1 MSRTSASRTSSRPL
15 APYRLPADVPR
26 RAAWVRPQPFGS
38 RLTPAPGS
46 DHACCSI
53 ISCRNT
59 TLTIGVGAAVD
70 RVLDHPVDG
79 GIVRPAP
86 DHLAIMALG
95 GQVQPMLDEPE
106 QGLPDTA
113 EFGHLVE
120 GENDGFLDTAIG
132 ILLEPVADLHEADRG
147 RDDKFAAPGLLI
159 AGRQGTVA
167 QKIELI
173 LVEAALQ
180 SQQQPVV
187 ALTRRIDRLLID

>member
-1 MSRTSASRTSSRPL
+1 
-15 APYRLPADVPR
+15 
-26 RAAWVRPQPFGS
+26 
-38 RLTPAPGS
+38 
-46 DHACCSI
+46 
-53 ISCRNT
+53 
-59 TLTIGVGAAVD
+59 
-70 RVLDHPVDG
+70 
-79 GIVRPAP
+79 
-86 DHLAIMALG
+86 MALG

-120 GENDGFLDTAIG
+120 DEDDGFLDAAIG

-147 RDDKFAAPGLLI
+147 SDDKFAAPGLLI
-159 AGRQGTVA
+159 AGRQRTVA

-187 ALTRRIDRLLID
+187 ALTRRIDRLLIDQHGITPRHISISCCQSRLLRAKRETSRAATAPTLPRQTSATIRSKPARATPPAAERPRSSSTVSMRAQPSAVRRSRIAYCKALLSRLWRT